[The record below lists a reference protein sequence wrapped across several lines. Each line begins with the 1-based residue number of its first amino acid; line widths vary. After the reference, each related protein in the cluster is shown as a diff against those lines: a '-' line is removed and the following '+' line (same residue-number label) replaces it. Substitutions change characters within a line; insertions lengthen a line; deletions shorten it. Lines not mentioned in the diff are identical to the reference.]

1 MSSIICAPVKCSYYK
16 RYQAKLAKRS
26 TRSSYKVRS
35 SSEPSGEPSIEP
47 SVEPSV
53 EPSIEP
59 YQPQTRFAEVLNGR
73 AAMQGVLWGSLNWMM
88 TGENVIQQI
97 EDPVYAVAAT
107 GVVTTLA
114 LASLFTAENFSTEK
128 IGAFT
133 PDAELKNGRLAM
145 LGFIALFGLSAM

>member
-1 MSSIICAPVKCSYYK
+1 MSSITRAPVKFSYYK
-16 RYQAKLAKRS
+16 RYQTKLTKRS
-26 TRSSYKVRS
+26 TLSSYKVRS
-35 SSEPSGEPSIEP
+35 SVEPPVEPP
-47 SVEPSV
+47 VEPSV
-53 EPSIEP
+53 ELSIQP

-97 EDPVYAVAAT
+97 EDPVYAIAAT

-133 PDAELKNGRLAM
+133 PEAELKNGRLAM

>member
-1 MSSIICAPVKCSYYK
+1 MSSITCAPVKFSYYK
-16 RYQAKLAKRS
+16 RYQTKRS

-35 SSEPSGEPSIEP
+35 SIEP

-97 EDPVYAVAAT
+97 EDPLYAIAAT

-114 LASLFTAENFSTEK
+114 LASLFTAENFTTDK

-133 PDAELKNGRLAM
+133 PEAELNNGRLAM
-145 LGFIALFGLSAM
+145 LGFTTLLGLSAM

>member
-1 MSSIICAPVKCSYYK
+1 MSSITCVQLRPTYYTRFQTKVTK
-16 RYQAKLAKRS
+16 RR
-26 TRSSYKVRS
+26 VRS
-35 SSEPSGEPSIEP
+35 SHKVRA
-47 SVEPSV
+47 SVEPYN
-53 EPSIEP
+53 PK
-59 YQPQTRFAEVLNGR
+59 TRFAEVLNGR

>member
-1 MSSIICAPVKCSYYK
+1 MSSITCAPVKFSYYK
-16 RYQAKLAKRS
+16 RYQTKLTKRS

-35 SSEPSGEPSIEP
+35 SS
-47 SVEPSV
+47 EPSV

-97 EDPVYAVAAT
+97 EDPLYAIAAT

-114 LASLFTAENFSTEK
+114 LASMITSENFSTEK

>member
-1 MSSIICAPVKCSYYK
+1 MSTLICASVKPAYYK
-16 RYQAKLAKRS
+16 RYQTKFTNKRS
-26 TRSSYKVRS
+26 TRRTFKIRS
-35 SSEPSGEPSIEP
+35 SNEP

-53 EPSIEP
+53 KPSVEPFDP
-59 YQPQTRFAEVLNGR
+59 RTRFAEVLNGR

-88 TGENVIQQI
+88 TGKNVIQQI
-97 EDPVYAVAAT
+97 EDPMYAVAAT

-133 PDAELKNGRLAM
+133 PEAELKNGRLAM
-145 LGFIALFGLSAM
+145 LGFTALLGLSAM

>member
-1 MSSIICAPVKCSYYK
+1 MSSITCAPVKFSYYK
-16 RYQAKLAKRS
+16 RYQTKLTKRS

-35 SSEPSGEPSIEP
+35 SSEP

-97 EDPVYAVAAT
+97 EDPLYAIAAS

-114 LASLFTAENFSTEK
+114 WASMITSENFSTEK

>member
-1 MSSIICAPVKCSYYK
+1 MSSITCAPVKFSYYK
-16 RYQAKLAKRS
+16 RYQTKLTKRS

-35 SSEPSGEPSIEP
+35 SSEPS
-47 SVEPSV
+47 VEPSV
-53 EPSIEP
+53 EP

-97 EDPVYAVAAT
+97 EDPLYAIAAS

-114 LASLFTAENFSTEK
+114 WASMITSENFSTEK

>member
-1 MSSIICAPVKCSYYK
+1 MSSITCAPVKFSYYK
-16 RYQAKLAKRS
+16 RYQTKLTKRS

-35 SSEPSGEPSIEP
+35 SIEP

-88 TGENVIQQI
+88 TGENVIQQV
-97 EDPVYAVAAT
+97 EDPAYAIAAT

>member
-1 MSSIICAPVKCSYYK
+1 MSSITCAPVKFSYYK
-16 RYQAKLAKRS
+16 RYQTKLTKRS

-35 SSEPSGEPSIEP
+35 SSEPSS
-47 SVEPSV
+47 EPSV

-97 EDPVYAVAAT
+97 EDPLYAIAAT

-114 LASLFTAENFSTEK
+114 LASLFTAENFTTEK

-133 PDAELKNGRLAM
+133 PEAELNNGRLAM
-145 LGFIALFGLSAM
+145 LGFTTLLGLSAM

>member
-1 MSSIICAPVKCSYYK
+1 MSSITCAPVKFSYYK
-16 RYQAKLAKRS
+16 RYQTKRS

-35 SSEPSGEPSIEP
+35 SIEP
-47 SVEPSV
+47 SVQ
-53 EPSIEP
+53 PSIEP

-97 EDPVYAVAAT
+97 EDPAYAIAAT

-114 LASLFTAENFSTEK
+114 LASLFTAENFSTDK

-133 PDAELKNGRLAM
+133 PEAEIKNGRLAM

>member
-1 MSSIICAPVKCSYYK
+1 MSSITCAPVKFSYYK
-16 RYQAKLAKRS
+16 RYQTKLTKRS

-35 SSEPSGEPSIEP
+35 SSEPS
-47 SVEPSV
+47 VEPSV
-53 EPSIEP
+53 EPSIQP
-59 YQPQTRFAEVLNGR
+59 YNPKTRFAEVLNGR

-97 EDPVYAVAAT
+97 EDPAYAIAAT

>member
-1 MSSIICAPVKCSYYK
+1 MSSITCAPVKFSYYK
-16 RYQAKLAKRS
+16 RYQTKLTKRS

-35 SSEPSGEPSIEP
+35 SIEP

-97 EDPVYAVAAT
+97 EDPVYAIAAS

-114 LASLFTAENFSTEK
+114 WASMITSENFSTEK

-133 PDAELKNGRLAM
+133 PDAVLKNGRLAM

>member
-1 MSSIICAPVKCSYYK
+1 MSSITCAPVKFSYYK
-16 RYQAKLAKRS
+16 RYQTKLTKRS

-35 SSEPSGEPSIEP
+35 SS
-47 SVEPSV
+47 EPSV

-97 EDPVYAVAAT
+97 EDPLYAIAAS

-114 LASLFTAENFSTEK
+114 WASMITSENFSTEK

-145 LGFIALFGLSAM
+145 LGFIALLGLSAM

>member
-1 MSSIICAPVKCSYYK
+1 MSSITYAPVKLSYYK
-16 RYQAKLAKRS
+16 RYQTKS
-26 TRSSYKVRS
+26 TRRRGRSSHKVRAS
-35 SSEPSGEPSIEP
+35 LEPP
-47 SVEPSV
+47 VEPPVESLV
-53 EPSIEP
+53 EPYNP
-59 YQPQTRFAEVLNGR
+59 RTRFAEVLNGR

-97 EDPVYAVAAT
+97 EDPVYAIAAT

-145 LGFIALFGLSAM
+145 LGFIALSGLSAM

>member
-1 MSSIICAPVKCSYYK
+1 MTSITCASVKPTFSQLSRNKAIK
-16 RYQAKLAKRS
+16 RR
-26 TRSSYKVRS
+26 TRDSVKVRS
-35 SSEPSGEPSIEP
+35 STEPVKDIIIEYEVKDSKSEP
-47 SVEPSV
+47 
-53 EPSIEP
+53 EP

-97 EDPVYAVAAT
+97 EDPLYAIAAT

-114 LASLFTAENFSTEK
+114 LASLFTAENFTTEK

-133 PDAELKNGRLAM
+133 PEAELNNGRLAM
-145 LGFIALFGLSAM
+145 LGFTTLLGLSAM

>member
-1 MSSIICAPVKCSYYK
+1 MSSIICAPIKPSYYK
-16 RYQAKLAKRS
+16 RYETKFTTKRR
-26 TRSSYKVRS
+26 TRNSFKIRASA
-35 SSEPSGEPSIEP
+35 EPSST
-47 SVEPSV
+47 
-53 EPSIEP
+53 P
-59 YQPQTRFAEVLNGR
+59 YNPKTRFAEVLNGR

-97 EDPVYAVAAT
+97 EDPAYAIAAT

-133 PDAELKNGRLAM
+133 PEAELKNGRLAM

>member
-1 MSSIICAPVKCSYYK
+1 MSSITCAPVKFSYYK
-16 RYQAKLAKRS
+16 RYQTKLTKRS

-35 SSEPSGEPSIEP
+35 SIEP

-97 EDPVYAVAAT
+97 EDPLYAIAAT

-114 LASLFTAENFSTEK
+114 LASLFTAENFSTDK

-145 LGFIALFGLSAM
+145 LGFIALLGLSAM

>member
-1 MSSIICAPVKCSYYK
+1 MSSITCAPVKFSYYK
-16 RYQAKLAKRS
+16 RYQTKLTKRS

-35 SSEPSGEPSIEP
+35 SSEPS
-47 SVEPSV
+47 VEPSV

-59 YQPQTRFAEVLNGR
+59 SIQPYKTRFAEVLNGR

-97 EDPVYAVAAT
+97 EDPAYAIAAT

>member
-1 MSSIICAPVKCSYYK
+1 MSSIICAPVKFSYYK

-35 SSEPSGEPSIEP
+35 SS
-47 SVEPSV
+47 

-97 EDPVYAVAAT
+97 EDPVYAIAAS

-114 LASLFTAENFSTEK
+114 WASMITSENFSTEK

-133 PDAELKNGRLAM
+133 PEAELKNGRLAM

>member
-1 MSSIICAPVKCSYYK
+1 MSSITCAPVKFSYYK
-16 RYQAKLAKRS
+16 RYQTKRS

-35 SSEPSGEPSIEP
+35 SI
-47 SVEPSV
+47 EPSV

-97 EDPVYAVAAT
+97 EDPLYAIAAT

>member
-1 MSSIICAPVKCSYYK
+1 MSSLTCAQLKPSYYK
-16 RYQAKLAKRS
+16 RYETKLNIRRR

-35 SSEPSGEPSIEP
+35 SVEPPVETSIEP
-47 SVEPSV
+47 FNPK
-53 EPSIEP
+53 
-59 YQPQTRFAEVLNGR
+59 TRFAEVLNGR

-97 EDPVYAVAAT
+97 EDPLYAIAAT

-133 PDAELKNGRLAM
+133 PEAEIKNGRLAM

>member
-1 MSSIICAPVKCSYYK
+1 MSSITCAPVKFSYYK
-16 RYQAKLAKRS
+16 RYQTKLTKRR

-35 SSEPSGEPSIEP
+35 SSEPSVEPSVQP
-47 SVEPSV
+47 SVEPYN
-53 EPSIEP
+53 PR
-59 YQPQTRFAEVLNGR
+59 TRFAEVLNGR

-97 EDPVYAVAAT
+97 EDPMYAVAAT

-114 LASLFTAENFSTEK
+114 LASLFTAENFSIEK
-128 IGAFT
+128 IGVFT

>member
-1 MSSIICAPVKCSYYK
+1 MSSVISASIKPSYYK
-16 RYQAKLAKRS
+16 RYETKLNTRRR
-26 TRSSYKVRS
+26 TRSFLRVRS
-35 SSEPSGEPSIEP
+35 SVEPP
-47 SVEPSV
+47 VEPSV
-53 EPSIEP
+53 EPPIKPSIEP
-59 YQPQTRFAEVLNGR
+59 YAPKTRFAEVLNGR

-97 EDPVYAVAAT
+97 EDPLYAIAAS

-114 LASLFTAENFSTEK
+114 WASMITSENFSTEK

>member
-1 MSSIICAPVKCSYYK
+1 MSSITCAPVKFSYYK
-16 RYQAKLAKRS
+16 RYQTKLTKRR

-35 SSEPSGEPSIEP
+35 SSEPSVEPSVQP
-47 SVEPSV
+47 SVEPYN
-53 EPSIEP
+53 PR
-59 YQPQTRFAEVLNGR
+59 TRFAEVLNGR

-97 EDPVYAVAAT
+97 EDPMYAVAAT

-114 LASLFTAENFSTEK
+114 LASLFTAENFTTEK

-133 PDAELKNGRLAM
+133 PEAELKNGRLAM
-145 LGFIALFGLSAM
+145 LGFTTLLGLSAM

>member
-1 MSSIICAPVKCSYYK
+1 MSSLTCAQLKPSYYK
-16 RYQAKLAKRS
+16 RYETKLTTKR
-26 TRSSYKVRS
+26 RMCSSYKVRS
-35 SSEPSGEPSIEP
+35 SS
-47 SVEPSV
+47 EPSV

-97 EDPVYAVAAT
+97 EDPLYAIAAT

>member
-1 MSSIICAPVKCSYYK
+1 MSSITYAPVKLSYYK
-16 RYQAKLAKRS
+16 RYQTKS
-26 TRSSYKVRS
+26 TRRRGRSSQKVRAS
-35 SSEPSGEPSIEP
+35 LEPP
-47 SVEPSV
+47 VEPSV
-53 EPSIEP
+53 EPLVEP
-59 YQPQTRFAEVLNGR
+59 YNPRTRFAEVLNGR

-97 EDPVYAVAAT
+97 EDPVYAIAAT

-145 LGFIALFGLSAM
+145 LGFIALSGLSAM